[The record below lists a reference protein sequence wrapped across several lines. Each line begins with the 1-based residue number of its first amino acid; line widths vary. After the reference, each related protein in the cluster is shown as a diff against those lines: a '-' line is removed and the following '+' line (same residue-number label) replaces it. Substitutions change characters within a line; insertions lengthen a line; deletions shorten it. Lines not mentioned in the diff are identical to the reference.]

1 MNLFMKQNHKENRL
15 VGVRGKRDGRES
27 EKRSVI
33 GSRIRKMLL
42 LLLKIEGISTS
53 QGVLVAS

>member
-1 MNLFMKQNHKENRL
+1 MEEEDRE
-15 VGVRGKRDGRES
+15 RES

-53 QGVLVAS
+53 QGILVAS